1 MSVTTPITLKVRP
14 KVFAKLEAIK
24 RMYIFMYQKD
34 VTWDEFLEGL
44 VNKFL
49 PFYVLEM
56 YVKMTGEPPKSLEE
70 FSKGLSYVQGF
81 LEGFGSSAEEIVDG
95 LSKIADSLQK
105 LKPNKSSIYS

>member
-1 MSVTTPITLKVRP
+1 MTTPITLKVRP

-24 RMYIFMYQKD
+24 RMYIFTYQKD

-56 YVKMTGEPPKSLEE
+56 YVKMTGNLPKTMEE

-81 LEGFGSSAEEIVDG
+81 LEGFGMSTEEIVNE
-95 LSKIADSLQK
+95 LSKIAESLPK
-105 LKPNKSSIYS
+105 SNKSGSMYS